1 MRTIR
6 EYMDE
11 GIKRGYVKNDALIA
25 VKCGVTQ
32 ATVSRWRSGD
42 RIPEDEEVMELA
54 ETLGE
59 DPYEM
64 LAVARYH
71 KAKNEETKT
80 AWEGI
85 VRKIGGLTVILC
97 LLLSHPGDVQAENT
111 LYFNHLLF
119 SEVKSNGQASVHAC
133 VQSGYQPFLRPA
145 LLLTVVGADCPFV
158 GPREPP

>member
-6 EYMDE
+6 DYMDD
-11 GIKRGYVKNDALIA
+11 GIKRGFVKNDALIA

-71 KAKNEETKT
+71 KAKTEETKQ

-85 VRKIGGLTVILC
+85 IKKISGATVILC
-97 LLLSHPGDVQAENT
+97 LLVSHPGDVQAENSI
-111 LYFNHLLF
+111 YFKQLLF
-119 SEVKSNGQASVHAC
+119 SELNSYVDTPPRHA
-133 VQSGYQPFLRPA
+133 P
-145 LLLTVVGADCPFV
+145 
-158 GPREPP
+158 